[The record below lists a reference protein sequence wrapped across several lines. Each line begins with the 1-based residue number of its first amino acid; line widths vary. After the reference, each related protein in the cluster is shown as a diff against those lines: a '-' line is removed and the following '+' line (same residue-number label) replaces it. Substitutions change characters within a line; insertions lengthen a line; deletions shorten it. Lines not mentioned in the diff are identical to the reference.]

1 MKLSDEEKETL
12 DDLSGV
18 AARHRL
24 DLWDLVG
31 LLQKARGVMEGGG
44 SVLPARSL
52 YPAPG
57 ATVSQIG
64 TCDDCREEIP
74 EGDVYTCR
82 SLSREVERGG
92 AIDVLHAEP
101 TSVLCSR
108 CSSFR
113 GCGEA
118 EAEPQEAEAESQ
130 EEADPIPPDQPPTV
144 GALLRAS
151 DTRYPPARYL
161 EWKDW
166 VHTHSQCDEWTRW
179 DTADAWFLTV
189 DRTDCWHWLA
199 AYAPGDGHSL
209 AERKGVGAS
218 KADAMAQA
226 AAWAEHHALHPSLLA
241 ALPSTRPKDTE

>member
-1 MKLSDEEKETL
+1 M
-12 DDLSGV
+12 
-18 AARHRL
+18 
-24 DLWDLVG
+24 
-31 LLQKARGVMEGGG
+31 
-44 SVLPARSL
+44 
-52 YPAPG
+52 
-57 ATVSQIG
+57 SQIG
-64 TCDDCREEIP
+64 TCDECREEIP

-92 AIDVLHAEP
+92 AIDVLHSEA

-118 EAEPQEAEAESQ
+118 EADLQ
-130 EEADPIPPDQPPTV
+130 ADTIPEHDAFALPPT
-144 GALLRAS
+144 RH
-151 DTRYPPARYL
+151 L

-166 VHTHSQCDEWTRW
+166 AHTHPRCDEWTRW
-179 DTADAWFLTV
+179 DTADAWFLSV
-189 DRTDCWHWLA
+189 DRRDCWHWLA

-209 AERKGVGAS
+209 AEREGVGAN

-241 ALPSTRPKDTE
+241 ALPSPPSSAT